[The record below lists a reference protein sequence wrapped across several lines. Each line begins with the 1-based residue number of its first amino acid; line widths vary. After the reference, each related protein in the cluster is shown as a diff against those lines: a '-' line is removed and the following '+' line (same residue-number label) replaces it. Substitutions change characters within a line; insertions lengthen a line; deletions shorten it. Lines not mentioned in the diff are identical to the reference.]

1 MARYVMDLFRGRSG
15 PLDSR
20 PLVAQ
25 SDAEALIE
33 ASAIFS
39 ALADNALSA
48 SLSGQNPRQM
58 LVRSDQA
65 ESICSNREGIF
76 RGHLYVSQPDKGYSE
91 SANSY
96 GGSVTDAGS
105 PFSRSDQALGSLY
118 SHVRF

>member
-39 ALADNALSA
+39 ALADNPRITGYRLR
-48 SLSGQNPRQM
+48 NPTPG
-58 LVRSDQA
+58 SDPD
-65 ESICSNREGIF
+65 IL
-76 RGHLYVSQPDKGYSE
+76 RGPTRG
-91 SANSY
+91 A
-96 GGSVTDAGS
+96 
-105 PFSRSDQALGSLY
+105 P
-118 SHVRF
+118 